1 MTILAKKGIAVG
13 NVTIQKTLLEH
24 TQDVLNASFS
34 LFGKEHEPKH
44 LGEKWL
50 SFFKIHE
57 TEFFNFSQNLKAAIV
72 FHDIGKSNDQFQK
85 ALQGNAPQSLRH
97 EFLGGWILSQELCR
111 KFIES
116 QGIDF
121 HIIRASVMGHHL
133 KLKKGILNSSDYDN
147 PLIKI
152 LANGVQDILDLFSSE
167 FNSKESCLLNHAI
180 PQRINI
186 KEEKIA
192 LDFDSIEKELR
203 RSFPAQEPQ
212 KLRLLRAVRTA
223 LILADAAGS
232 GLAREMNQSVD
243 VPMTR
248 WIDNAFDKNNLLSK
262 EKIEYDVIAPR
273 CTQIETTGEKKPFL
287 FSEFQLASS
296 TLPDRTCLLAPC
308 GSGKTLAAWKWG
320 SGVASR
326 HPISRFIFLY
336 PTRATA
342 TEGFRDY
349 VSWAPETDGTLLHGT
364 SNYELQGMFDNPD
377 PRSEKEFLTNDRL
390 FAVGLWQKRLFSATV
405 DQFLGFMRHDYRS
418 SCLLPLL
425 ADSAVVFDEIHSF
438 DQTLFSA
445 LLGFLREFNVPA
457 LCMTASLPINRLDQ
471 LREAGLKIFPE
482 SIASFPDLKEKAS
495 AMRYRVKQC
504 KKEEALEEA
513 LKAYKNGEKVL
524 WVVNTVKRCQEIAM
538 ELQESFAENL
548 LCYHSRFR
556 LKDRQKWHKK
566 LIEKFRDPEPMIAIT
581 TQVCEM
587 SLDLSASLLISE
599 FAPVTSLI
607 QRMGRCNRY
616 LEICEGGR
624 ILLYPP
630 AKNLPYSKEDI
641 EIAEAFV
648 RNINNKT
655 INQEDLQSLL
665 EEFSPQNREMEKLLP
680 FLNSDAFAFTFGGGI
695 RDGDVYTVS
704 AILESNIN
712 NYWNLRKQFQPIDG
726 LILPAPQNCVERGNG
741 LPSYL
746 YIAKGRYVES
756 LGLLV

>member
-1 MTILAKKGIAVG
+1 MPPQPCHPTT
-13 NVTIQKTLLEH
+13 N
-24 TQDVLNASFS
+24 
-34 LFGKEHEPKH
+34 KH
-44 LGEKWL
+44 K
-50 SFFKIHE
+50 
-57 TEFFNFSQNLKAAIV
+57 
-72 FHDIGKSNDQFQK
+72 
-85 ALQGNAPQSLRH
+85 R
-97 EFLGGWILSQELCR
+97 R
-111 KFIES
+111 
-116 QGIDF
+116 
-121 HIIRASVMGHHL
+121 
-133 KLKKGILNSSDYDN
+133 
-147 PLIKI
+147 
-152 LANGVQDILDLFSSE
+152 
-167 FNSKESCLLNHAI
+167 
-180 PQRINI
+180 
-186 KEEKIA
+186 KIA

-556 LKDRQKWHKK
+556 LKDRQKWHKN
-566 LIEKFRDPEPMIAIT
+566 
-581 TQVCEM
+581 
-587 SLDLSASLLISE
+587 LSKN
-599 FAPVTSLI
+599 F
-607 QRMGRCNRY
+607 
-616 LEICEGGR
+616 EI
-624 ILLYPP
+624 
-630 AKNLPYSKEDI
+630 
-641 EIAEAFV
+641 
-648 RNINNKT
+648 
-655 INQEDLQSLL
+655 
-665 EEFSPQNREMEKLLP
+665 QNR
-680 FLNSDAFAFTFGGGI
+680 
-695 RDGDVYTVS
+695 
-704 AILESNIN
+704 
-712 NYWNLRKQFQPIDG
+712 
-726 LILPAPQNCVERGNG
+726 
-741 LPSYL
+741 
-746 YIAKGRYVES
+746 
-756 LGLLV
+756 

>member
-1 MTILAKKGIAVG
+1 MAILAKKSITVG
-13 NVTIQKTLLEH
+13 NVIIQKPLLEH
-24 TQDVLNASFS
+24 TQDVLNVSFS
-34 LFGKEHEPKH
+34 LFGKEYEPKH
-44 LGEKWL
+44 LGERWL
-50 SFFKIHE
+50 SFFKIKE
-57 TEFFNFSQNLKAAIV
+57 TEFFNFSQNLKAAII

-85 ALQGNAPQSLRH
+85 ALQGNAAQSLRH
-97 EFLGGWILSQELCR
+97 EFLGGWILSQKRCR

-116 QGIDF
+116 QGVDF

-133 KLKKGILNSSDYDN
+133 KLRKGILSFSDYDN
-147 PLIKI
+147 PFIKI
-152 LANGVQDILDLFSSE
+152 LTNGVQDILDLFSSE
-167 FNSKESCLLNHAI
+167 FNSKEKCLLNHAI

-203 RSFPAQEPQ
+203 RSFPAQELQ
-212 KLRLLRAVRTA
+212 RLRLLRAVRTA

-248 WIDNAFDKNNLLSK
+248 WIDDAFDKDNLLSK
-262 EKIEYDVIAPR
+262 KKIECDIIAPR
-273 CTQIETTGEKKPFL
+273 CIQIETSGEKPFT

-296 TLPDRTCLLAPC
+296 TLPNRTCLLAPC

-320 SGVASR
+320 CGVASR

-349 VSWAPETDGTLLHGT
+349 VSWAPETDGTLLHST
-364 SNYELQGMFDNPD
+364 STYELQEMFENPD
-377 PRSEKEFLTNDRL
+377 SRSEKEFLTNDRL
-390 FAVGLWQKRLFSATV
+390 FAVGFWQKKLFSATV
-405 DQFLGFMRHDYRS
+405 DQFLGFMRHDYKS
-418 SCLLPLL
+418 TCLLPLL

-445 LLGFLREFNVPA
+445 LLGFLREFDVPA
-457 LCMTASLPINRLDQ
+457 LCMTASLPANRLGQ

-482 SIASFPDLKEKAS
+482 CIESFPDLKKKAS
-495 AMRYRVKQC
+495 AMRYRVEQC
-504 KKEEALEEA
+504 KKGKTLEEA

-524 WVVNTVKRCQEIAM
+524 WVVNTVKQCQEIAM
-538 ELQESFAENL
+538 ELQKHFAEKI

-566 LIEKFRDPEPMIAIT
+566 LIEKFRDPGPMVAIT

-680 FLNSDAFAFTFGGGI
+680 FLNSDAFASSFGGEI

-704 AILESNIN
+704 AILENDIN
-712 NYWNLRKQFQPIDG
+712 DYWSLRKQSQPIDG
-726 LILPAPQNCVERGNG
+726 LILPAPQNCVKRGNG
-741 LPSYL
+741 FPSYL
-746 YIAKGRYVES
+746 HIAKGRYEES
-756 LGLLV
+756 LGLLT